1 MHPRGGRIPLP
12 SGAGLSCGHDNKTY
26 LLCCDLPGQLLS
38 THPAEPVD
46 QAVRSPRYVQV
57 YSAMRDWIY
66 GGRYA
71 AGARLPTEGELCGMF
86 DVSRITTRKA
96 VDILVDEGLVVRYP
110 GRGTFVVDDLAD
122 APVLGDMEQLLLKV
136 RRLGKNTSIAR
147 AEVVEESADGETRK
161 DLDLPEGARVQRASH
176 VRLLE
181 GKPIGYVVTYV
192 PAEFDVNFDLQE
204 LNESPMLTLLERKGV
219 DVLSADQIISAALA
233 DSRLASLLETNVGA
247 PLLQVRLVV
256 FNSQRRPVERLVAWY
271 RAEQYHHHVHLTR
284 KSR

>member
-1 MHPRGGRIPLP
+1 M
-12 SGAGLSCGHDNKTY
+12 SA
-26 LLCCDLPGQLLS
+26 Q
-38 THPAEPVD
+38 PAVPVD
-46 QAVRSPRYVQV
+46 QALRSPRYIQV
-57 YSAMRDWIY
+57 YAAVRDWIY
-66 GGRYA
+66 GGRYG
-71 AGARLPTEGELCGMF
+71 AGARLPTEGELCDMF

-96 VDILVDEGLVVRYP
+96 VDMLVDEGLVVRFP

-136 RRLGKNTSIAR
+136 RRLGKNTSIGK
-147 AEVVEESADGETRK
+147 AEVVREPADAETRK
-161 DLDLPEGARVQRASH
+161 DLGLDDGASVQRASH

-181 GKPIGYVVTYV
+181 GTPIGYVVTYV
-192 PAEFDVNFDLQE
+192 PADSDVRFDLSE

-219 DVLSADQIISAALA
+219 DVRSADQVISATLA
-233 DSRLASLLETNVGA
+233 DARLASLLETNVGA

-256 FNSQRRPVERLVAWY
+256 FDGRRRPVERLVAWY